1 MSRSSLVRGTTI
13 VSVLTL
19 LSRLLGFIRD
29 LLVARLLGTSWYA
42 DAFFVAFRIPNLLRS
57 LFAEGA
63 LTSAFVPTFTD
74 QLRLGAHQAQKAF
87 SSVLATLLLATGF
100 ITLLGIITAPQIVD
114 IFSPGFGVNPEAFAL
129 TTALTRIM
137 FPYIIFVS
145 VVVLI
150 NGALNAHLV
159 FGASAWAQVVMNI
172 VLIIGAVAAFYFAAP
187 SSACIFLGI
196 SVLAGGMI
204 QVLVQLPA
212 LYTVGIKLFS
222 FWGTNIWSPAVR
234 ATLRLMIPAA
244 AGAGVYQLTILIN
257 TILASLVGEGAV
269 SALYYADRITQ
280 LPIGVFSISLASV
293 LLPILSRAEAQGDR
307 NMASSQLGAALS
319 ATSFM
324 MIPFTAF
331 LLSESNIIVRALFER
346 GAFSPDATMATAS
359 AVKALSVSLW
369 SVSCSSLLARAFTA
383 RKMLNIPLQS
393 AVISLGISMLTA
405 VITMGAPKSEL
416 KGLFADS
423 LSFIQTYLPI
433 SWSLGHV
440 GLATASTVGSLAS
453 TIFLIIRYITL
464 DTSNIGKL
472 MLISLIRALISTGVA
487 FLLASFLFSDFFF
500 LKIILGTFIYILLNF
515 ALKSPE
521 IKGIIQILNQKNSED
536 LS

>member
-1 MSRSSLVRGTTI
+1 
-13 VSVLTL
+13 
-19 LSRLLGFIRD
+19 
-29 LLVARLLGTSWYA
+29 
-42 DAFFVAFRIPNLLRS
+42 
-57 LFAEGA
+57 
-63 LTSAFVPTFTD
+63 
-74 QLRLGAHQAQKAF
+74 
-87 SSVLATLLLATGF
+87 
-100 ITLLGIITAPQIVD
+100 
-114 IFSPGFGVNPEAFAL
+114 
-129 TTALTRIM
+129 
-137 FPYIIFVS
+137 
-145 VVVLI
+145 
-150 NGALNAHLV
+150 
-159 FGASAWAQVVMNI
+159 
-172 VLIIGAVAAFYFAAP
+172 
-187 SSACIFLGI
+187 
-196 SVLAGGMI
+196 
-204 QVLVQLPA
+204 
-212 LYTVGIKLFS
+212 
-222 FWGTNIWSPAVR
+222 
-234 ATLRLMIPAA
+234 MIPAA